1 MLWIIFLCLTAAVL
15 LALLRPL
22 FSGAGEE
29 AGRDAA
35 NAQVYRDQLKEI
47 DSDLERGLIGES
59 EAKAARLE
67 IERRL
72 LATAE
77 AQREAGEPRKGAPIF
92 IAVAVAV
99 ALPLIVL
106 GFYLS
111 YGSPELPDQPLLVRL
126 QKPVDER
133 NVGEM
138 IARVQARLK
147 ANPDDG
153 QGWAVIAPVYVS
165 VRRFDQAMDAYRKA
179 ISLLGPRP
187 DLLAG
192 YGEAMVFANDGTV
205 NAQSREILER
215 AVAEDPTLVKPR
227 ILLAYSEEQAGD
239 YSAAL
244 ARWRELEKLVKDDER
259 WAPLV
264 AQRIA
269 AAQAKSDGTA
279 PPQTSP
285 RSPMAQG
292 QRGPDAGDM
301 AAARNMSPEQRKQMV
316 EGMVAKLADRL
327 EQNGDD
333 LDGWL
338 QLVRSYVVLDKKDE
352 ARTALAKAKA
362 QFSDQPSAL
371 QRLNSLA
378 SELGISS

>member
-22 FSGAGEE
+22 FGGGGEE
-29 AGRDAA
+29 PGRDAA

-47 DSDLERGLIGES
+47 DSDRDRGLIGEA

-72 LATAE
+72 LATMDADQNV
-77 AQREAGEPRKGAPIF
+77 AAARSGSPVWM
-92 IAVAVAV
+92 AVAVAV

-106 GFYLS
+106 GFYLT
-111 YGSPELPDQPLLVRL
+111 YGSPQLPDQPLLVRL
-126 QKPVDER
+126 QQPVDEQ
-133 NVGEM
+133 NVAEL
-138 IARVQARLK
+138 IARVEAGLK
-147 ANPDDG
+147 RKPNDG
-153 QGWAVIAPVYVS
+153 QGWAVIAPVYIS
-165 VRRFDQAMDAYRKA
+165 VRRFDQGLEAYRKA
-179 ISLLGPRP
+179 IRLLGPRP

-192 YGEAMVFANDGTV
+192 YGEALVFANDGAV
-205 NAQSREILER
+205 DPQAREILER
-215 AVAEDPTLVKPR
+215 AVADDPTLVKPR
-227 ILLAYSEEQAGD
+227 ILLAYSDEQAGN
-239 YSAAL
+239 YQRAV
-244 ARWRELEKLVKDDER
+244 ARWRELKSLVKNDER

-264 AQRIA
+264 ERRIA
-269 AAQAKSDGTA
+269 SAEAKLDGSSPPKGPVRQSAGGPNAGDVEAAQ
-279 PPQTSP
+279 
-285 RSPMAQG
+285 
-292 QRGPDAGDM
+292 
-301 AAARNMSPEQRKQMV
+301 NMSPDARKQMI
-316 EGMVAKLADRL
+316 ETMVGRLAQRL

-338 QLVRSYVVLDKKDE
+338 KLVRSYAVLDRKDD

-362 QFSDQPSAL
+362 QFSDQPAAL